1 MTPFQKM
8 FADVQRVV
16 LSSRHEHRFKDAR
29 SRHPA
34 LAVHR
39 CITTVLAALEL
50 DVRDA
55 YAEKEA
61 LTRACIAEQQASPSS
76 FWASALLVAYYPMLS
91 RLRYRIYGDTLLD
104 EDLDQVVVASFLSV
118 VAEFPLHD
126 KQDRTAMYLRQ
137 MTQRL
142 VFQWVRQE
150 LREQRLVILL
160 VEPEQIHDLKDEAP
174 LPDRTPWSLGHLA
187 HLVDGDSLRLL
198 LASRFGDVVD
208 QSKLDLVLSTMLR
221 GEHLN
226 RQVDRLYPDTP
237 PDERERIYQR
247 LKRQRER
254 TIGRLREE
262 ISNLPCPFFQPERLC
277 VSRSE
282 KPDMESRS
290 AQ

>member
-1 MTPFQKM
+1 MSSFQELLDEVRREVLASGNMTLFESARGRRPIL
-8 FADVQRVV
+8 ATYRCIASV
-16 LSSRHEHRFKDAR
+16 LSAMELDAR
-29 SRHPA
+29 S
-34 LAVHR
+34 
-39 CITTVLAALEL
+39 
-50 DVRDA
+50 A

-61 LTRACIAEQQASPSS
+61 LTRALIAEQQVRPSS
-76 FWASALLVAYYPMLS
+76 FWSTVLLVAYYPMLS
-91 RLRYRIYGDTLLD
+91 RLRHRIYGDSLAD
-104 EDLDQVVVASFLSV
+104 EDLDQLVVTSFLSV

-126 KQDRTAMYLRQ
+126 KQGRTAMHLRQ
-137 MTQRL
+137 MTQRC

-150 LREQRLVILL
+150 LREQRLVIL

-262 ISNLPCPFFQPERLC
+262 ISNLPCPFFSRELLC
-277 VSRSE
+277 PDRSGE
-282 KPDMESRS
+282 PGYSSRS
-290 AQ
+290 AP